1 MTDYSN
7 AAEETPPPPPDRQV
21 IVEWAN
27 SIRPER
33 QVWLWEN
40 RIPAGTVSAL
50 AGRGGTGKSTY
61 AMHLAARLSRGELP
75 GQHHHHPRP
84 TLVWSGEDAWG
95 PQVVPRLMAAGA
107 DLSMVGRLAITSA
120 VVDGEVVPRLPVD
133 VPRLRQA
140 ITDTGAVLVLIDP
153 IASTMTGD
161 LHREADVRDAL
172 DPLAKLAA
180 DTGAVVMFVRHFGK
194 GPGHPS
200 DKMSGSHAFRDAV
213 RSVFLFAEDDSPGE
227 PRIVVTQDKGNYAP
241 PGNESFA
248 FRLES
253 ATVPTDDGPVPVA
266 RVVELGVS
274 DESVGDII
282 NRTTNRDEDADART
296 EAEQWLEDYLTMQ
309 GEMRSDEVKRD
320 AAKAMIAERTLKR
333 AMRNLGVSVS
343 CRDMP
348 RRTYWRLPNG
358 ATGPESAPNSQELG
372 PTGPTESDQHK
383 QVGPTGNELQSGQPT
398 ESGPTGPPGGVT
410 TATPGMTDRVAR
422 ILAAVKPAPGTTA
435 DPPCVHC
442 GKPCVGKQHDA
453 DGQPA
458 HLSCVAN
465 QKASA

>member
-1 MTDYSN
+1 MTDYEN
-7 AAEETPPPPPDRQV
+7 AAEKPPPDRKAT
-21 IVEWAN
+21 VEWAS

-33 QVWLWEN
+33 QVWLWDN

-50 AGRGGTGKSTY
+50 AGRGGTGKTTY
-61 AMHLAARLSRGELP
+61 AMHLAAHLSRGQLP
-75 GQHHHHPRP
+75 GQHHHSPRT
-84 TLVWSGEDAWG
+84 TLIWSGEDAWG
-95 PQVVPRLMAAGA
+95 PVLVPRLIAAGA
-107 DLSMVGRLAITSA
+107 DLSKIGKLAITSA
-120 VVDGEVVPRLPVD
+120 VVDGEVTPQLPVD
-133 VPRLRQA
+133 VSRLRQA
-140 ITDTGAVLVLIDP
+140 ITDSGAALVIIDP

-180 DTGAVVMFVRHFGK
+180 DTGAVIMFVRHFGK

-213 RSVFLFAEDDSPGE
+213 RSVFLFAEDDNPDE
-227 PRIVVTQDKGNYAP
+227 ARIVVTQDKGNYAP

-248 FRLES
+248 FRLENV
-253 ATVPTDDGPVPVA
+253 TVPTDDGPVPVA

-282 NRTTNRDEDADART
+282 NRATNRDEDADART
-296 EAEQWLEDYLTMQ
+296 EAERWLEDYLTMQ
-309 GEMRSDEVKRD
+309 GEVASKDAKRD
-320 AAKAMIAERTLKR
+320 AAKAGIAERTLQR
-333 AMRNLGVSVS
+333 ASKSLGVQTDSKG
-343 CRDMP
+343 MP
-348 RRTYWRLPNG
+348 RCTYWSLPSRATGSGTGPNSRNPGATGATEPDQPKQNG
-358 ATGPESAPNSQELG
+358 ATEHESQSRQPPESGA
-372 PTGPTESDQHK
+372 TE
-383 QVGPTGNELQSGQPT
+383 
-398 ESGPTGPPGGVT
+398 PPGGIT

-465 QKASA
+465 QKATA